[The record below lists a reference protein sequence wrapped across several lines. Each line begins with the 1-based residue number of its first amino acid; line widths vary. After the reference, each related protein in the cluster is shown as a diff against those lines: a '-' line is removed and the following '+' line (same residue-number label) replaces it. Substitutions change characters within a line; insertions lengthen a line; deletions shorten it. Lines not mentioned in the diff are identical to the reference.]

1 MERSWAPWRR
11 EYILSDPPEGC
22 VFCHAWSASPER
34 DEDLLVV
41 WREADAF
48 VLMNRYPYNGGHVLV
63 IPSAHVG
70 DPADLDAAAWARLT
84 DLLRRTTI
92 LVTEALSAQGANV
105 GMNLGSV
112 AGAGI
117 TDHLHFHVVPR
128 WNGDTNFMPVV
139 GETKVISESLVTSW
153 RTLKKAFESQ
163 NGLQ

>member
-22 VFCHAWSASPER
+22 VFCHAWDAAPEK

-41 WREADAF
+41 WREEDAF

-63 IPSAHVG
+63 IPSRHVG
-70 DPADLDAAAWARLT
+70 DPVELDPQAWVRLT
-84 DLLRRTTI
+84 DLLRRTAI
-92 LVTEALSAQGANV
+92 IVTKALSAEGANI
-105 GMNLGSV
+105 GMNLGQV

-139 GETKVISESLVTSW
+139 GDTKVISEALTTSW
-153 RTLKKAFESQ
+153 AVLKKAFDEA
-163 NGLQ
+163 

>member
-22 VFCHAWSASPER
+22 VFCHAWAADPAKDKE
-34 DEDLLVV
+34 LLVV
-41 WREADAF
+41 HREQDAF

-63 IPSAHVG
+63 IPSQHVG
-70 DPADLDAAAWARLT
+70 DPADLSPEAWARLS

-92 LVTEALSAQGANV
+92 TVTRALKAQGANV
-105 GMNLGSV
+105 GMNLGQV

-128 WNGDTNFMPVV
+128 WNGDTNFMPVLGDV
-139 GETKVISESLVTSW
+139 KVISEHRTTSW
-153 RTLKKAFESQ
+153 APLKAAFEAS
-163 NGLQ
+163 